1 MSLGS
6 QRCCI
11 NNLFING
18 HTGAQG
24 TIGAYGS
31 IGEKGVTGVTGNT
44 GLTGDTGICYKGRQG
59 PQGSIGNQG
68 GSTGDTGPAGPE
80 GDSGS
85 ESSINCYFTFTTNIG
100 ASYYDIGYTD
110 LTGLTIVPL
119 TTNIVALS
127 SGSYSINWEIVEGW
141 TDNENKF
148 YVILNSGSS
157 YLYPEV
163 FNSTSPCVL
172 YSGNTQINGIGN
184 DIITIPAGGIYSIE
198 LMQSTNSDTILIL
211 SLKTIKFSITFVKIP

>member
-44 GLTGDTGICYKGRQG
+44 GLTGATGICYKGRQG

-68 GSTGDTGPAGPE
+68 GSTGDAGPAGPE

-85 ESSINCYFTFTTNIG
+85 ESSINRNFTFTTDSDSD
-100 ASYYDIGYTD
+100 AYYNSSGYTD
-110 LTGLTIVPL
+110 LTGLAIPPL
-119 TTNIVALS
+119 TTNNVTLQ
-127 SGSYSINWEIVEGW
+127 SGLYSINWEIVEGW
-141 TDNENKF
+141 SDNQNKF
-148 YVILNSGSS
+148 YVRLKSGSS

-184 DIITIPAGGIYSIE
+184 DIITIPTGIYSIE
-198 LMQSTNSDTILIL
+198 LMQSTNSGTILIP
-211 SLKTIKFSITFVKIP
+211 SKTIKFSITFVKIT

>member
-44 GLTGDTGICYKGRQG
+44 GLTGATGICYKGRQG
-59 PQGSIGNQG
+59 PQGPIGPQG

-80 GDSGS
+80 GDSGY
-85 ESSINCYFTFTTNIG
+85 ESSINRNFTFTTETG
-100 ASYYDIGYTD
+100 SSYNDIGYTD
-110 LTGLTIVPL
+110 LTLFATSAISNSVTL
-119 TTNIVALS
+119 LF
-127 SGSYSINWEIVEGW
+127 GSYSINWEIVEGW

-148 YVILNSGSS
+148 YVRLNSGSS

-198 LMQSTNSDTILIL
+198 LMQSTNSGTILIL

>member
-24 TIGAYGS
+24 TIGAYGY
-31 IGEKGVTGVTGNT
+31 IGDIGVTGSTGNT
-44 GLTGDTGICYKGRQG
+44 GLTGATGICYRGRQG

-85 ESSINCYFTFTTNIG
+85 ESSINCNFTFTTNIG
-100 ASYYDIGYTD
+100 ASYDIGYTD
-110 LTGLTIVPL
+110 LTGLTSVPL

-141 TDNENKF
+141 TDNENKL
-148 YVILNSGSS
+148 YVRLNSGSS
-157 YLYPEV
+157 YIYPKV
-163 FNSTSPCVL
+163 FKPIYPCVL

-184 DIITIPAGGIYSIE
+184 DIITIPAGGIHSIE
-198 LMQSTNSDTILIL
+198 LMQSTNSGTILIP
-211 SLKTIKFSITFVKIP
+211 SKTIKFSITFVQIL

>member
-59 PQGSIGNQG
+59 AQGSIGNQG
-68 GSTGDTGPAGPE
+68 GLTGDTGAIGPE

-85 ESSINCYFTFTTNIG
+85 ESSINRNFTFTTETG
-100 ASYYDIGYTD
+100 SSYNSEYTD
-110 LTGLTIVPL
+110 LTLFATSAISNSVTL
-119 TTNIVALS
+119 L

-141 TDNENKF
+141 SDNENKF
-148 YVILNSGSS
+148 YVRLNSGSS
-157 YLYPEV
+157 YLYPKV
-163 FNSTSPCVL
+163 FKLEHPCVL
-172 YSGNTQINGIGN
+172 YSSNTQINGIGN
-184 DIITIPAGGIYSIE
+184 DIITVPTGIYSIE
-198 LMQSTNSDTILIL
+198 LIQSTNSGTILIP
-211 SLKTIKFSITFVKIP
+211 SKTIKFSITFVKIP